1 MTTQHLAAEAAHAI
15 QVLRTALG
23 DCLAVMERELEGLK
37 VIQPELAGARAALDA
52 TAAIG
57 EFAAQ
62 QSQELQLLGD
72 DAYLEVPPSTIGASP
87 RPPTNAN
94 VQASQPAGLA
104 GTIPWEMGEHRVY
117 TRWALTNYPEFAS
130 MPALTQAWKQGQGYE
145 RARAARYHAL
155 NELAASPTSGGS
167 SGDLAP
173 HLADAI
179 SILADLKPW
188 VRSERH
194 ITRIDALFQLVG
206 TPS

>member
-15 QVLRTALG
+15 QVLRSALG

-57 EFAAQ
+57 EFAAKQ
-62 QSQELQLLGD
+62 AKELQLLSD
-72 DAYLEVPPSTIGASP
+72 DAHQDVSPSSIGASP
-87 RPPTNAN
+87 RPPTSAN
-94 VQASQPAGLA
+94 GQGSQPAGLA

-117 TRWALTNYPEFAS
+117 TRWALTNCPEFAS
-130 MPALTQAWKQGQGYE
+130 MPALAQAWKQGQGYE

-155 NELAASPTSGGS
+155 NELAAGSTCGAS
-167 SGDLAP
+167 SGDPAH
-173 HLADAI
+173 HLADAV
-179 SILADLKPW
+179 SILADLRPW
-188 VRSERH
+188 VRSEQH
-194 ITRIDALFQLVG
+194 IARIDALFQLVG